1 MASPTAERLKKQMVR
16 LKPIITNSSIKTSR
30 KAQDRLGKLAA
41 TVQQGKVTFYDVPF
55 KNFSACL
62 ITPVDSAYDDRVVL
76 YLHGGGYTAGSI
88 DYAKG
93 FGSVLSAAAGVPVLC
108 AAYRLAPEN
117 PFPAAVED
125 AFQAYCYLL
134 EHGKRAKDIIFCGE
148 SAGGGLIYALAVKLR
163 QEGMALPAGFI
174 ALSPWTDLTLSGWT
188 HAENKEAD
196 PSLSTESLQ
205 RFVDCYAK
213 GEEKNP
219 LVSPI
224 FGDLTGFP
232 PSLIYVGG
240 DEILRSDSEMIASRL
255 EEGGARCELHI
266 EAGLWHVYV
275 LYPMPESEQAM
286 ERIVSFI
293 GEICL

>member
-1 MASPTAERLKKQMVR
+1 MASPMAERLKKQMIR

-30 KAQDRLGKLAA
+30 KAQDRLGKFAS
-41 TVQQGKVTFYDVPF
+41 TVQQEKVSFYNVPF
-55 KNFSACL
+55 ENFQACL
-62 ITPVDSAYDDRVVL
+62 ITPVESAYDDRVIL

-88 DYAKG
+88 EYAKG
-93 FGSVLSAAAGVPVLC
+93 FGCVLASAAGVSVLC

-125 AFQAYCYLL
+125 AYAAYCYLL
-134 EHGKRAKDIIFCGE
+134 EHGKRAENIIFCGE
-148 SAGGGLIYALAVKLR
+148 SAGGGLIYALALKLR

-174 ALSPWTDLTLSGWT
+174 ALSPWTDLTLSGET
-188 HAENKEAD
+188 HTENRDAD
-196 PSLSTESLQ
+196 PSLSTESLKH
-205 RFVDCYAK
+205 FADCYAP
-213 GEEKNP
+213 GEEANP

-240 DEILRSDSEMIASRL
+240 DEILRSDSEMLASKL

-286 ERIVSFI
+286 ARIVSFI